1 MTEDYDIYKEGGLLR
16 RRYKKLDD
24 ISEGSYGYVSL
35 ANDTQTKKL
44 VAVKYIF
51 KSDSGDSQNSSKKG
65 SIRSENNDQHNQL
78 HKHQKSLIS
87 EKVRS
92 RLSKNLCFE
101 ALYEV
106 DIHTKV
112 GKHENI
118 TELFD
123 YFDSFIIM
131 EYCSGGD
138 LYEAIRADL
147 VPKKTKLITHIAS
160 QLMEAIEFV
169 HQKGIYHRD
178 VKPENIL
185 IQGSDWNIKLTDWG
199 LATTEKTSSDR
210 SVGSERYMS
219 PELFEDNLDRDEGS
233 EPYVCSKV
241 DIWAIGIVMLNI
253 VFHKNPFSVAN
264 QTDKAFCY
272 FAANREAL
280 FDIFSTMSFDFF
292 QVLRHSLTIDPSNRN
307 LSSMKRELAQ
317 LGEYTIDDDYYNSLT
332 DDGYSPPKVSE
343 YSATPTSTST
353 TPVIVDS
360 VSETKVPQIPQI
372 SVEEITPAAS
382 ITEKPR
388 DKDPI
393 PKFTFRKRSHPQR
406 DSGHKKANPIK
417 IDASNVVKN
426 GRKPLGIPTPNT
438 HINNFFQEYHEKE
451 QEEFNTRDF
460 FTPPSV
466 HNRYMEG
473 IFNTNGTKSRGHK
486 NHRPNS
492 NGHQKNTP
500 KGNVGQLSAFHNRR
514 GSALSQNSPSGKYIP
529 PHSRPNS
536 FHNGSPNI
544 PNITG
549 VLGGVHD
556 SPTVLTKTT
565 TYHEQHAHPIEN
577 NENDLDDVLFTL
589 EENDMDSFTN
599 DLDGL
604 LITNDNLKKPLGT
617 IGSAEPSTSSGAAD
631 FPDLLKSPVLSEAG
645 LNESQTNTFFKDVR
659 QHASASTS
667 PSLKQKP
674 GLYVPPHHRKSSS
687 GGMAGHQQFSPH
699 GGETTISVGSN
710 LVSYGKMNPKR
721 RSSQAL
727 QDGQPTLHG
736 KSFMAQNHG
745 RATTEVQS
753 SDIFADSNAIV
764 FEDDEVSSSPFASN
778 NTFQPASY
786 NSFKNV
792 KTERKSSSIQDELIG
807 SLEQYKNNWLMLQ
820 QQD

>member
-16 RRYKKLDD
+16 GRYKKLDD

-51 KSDSGDSQNSSKKG
+51 KSDSHDSQNSSKKN
-65 SIRSENNDQHNQL
+65 SARSENDDTHNQQ

-92 RLSKNLCFE
+92 RLSKNICFE

-147 VPKKTKLITHIAS
+147 VPKKTKIITHIAS
-160 QLMEAIEFV
+160 QIMEAIDFV

-185 IQGSDWNIKLTDWG
+185 IQGSDWKIKLTDWG
-199 LATTEKTSSDR
+199 LATTDKISSDR

-264 QTDKAFCY
+264 QTDKSFCY

-292 QVLRHSLTIDPSNRN
+292 QVLRHSLTIDPSNRD

-332 DDGYSPPKVSE
+332 DDGYSPPKISE
-343 YSATPTSTST
+343 YSATPTSASA
-353 TPVIVDS
+353 TPVIVDA
-360 VSETKVPQIPQI
+360 VAEAKIPRI
-372 SVEEITPAAS
+372 SVEEIMPPAV
-382 ITEKPR
+382 ITEKVQ

-438 HINNFFQEYHEKE
+438 HINNFFQQYHEKE

-473 IFNTNGTKSRGHK
+473 IFNTNGTKNRGHK
-486 NHRPNS
+486 NRRPSS
-492 NGHQKNTP
+492 NGHQKSAP
-500 KGNVGQLSAFHNRR
+500 KSNGGHLSAFNNRR
-514 GSALSQNSPSGKYIP
+514 GSTFSQNSPSGKYVP
-529 PHSRPNS
+529 PHSRPSS

-549 VLGGVHD
+549 VLGSVHD

-565 TYHEQHAHPIEN
+565 YHEQHAPPIEN

-599 DLDGL
+599 EMDGL
-604 LITNDNLKKPLGT
+604 LITVDPLKKPL
-617 IGSAEPSTSSGAAD
+617 SAIRSPEPSTSSGAGD
-631 FPDLLKSPVLSEAG
+631 FPDLLKSPALSEAG
-645 LNESQTNTFFKDVR
+645 LKESGTNTFFKDIS
-659 QHASASTS
+659 QHAPVSTS
-667 PSLKQKP
+667 PSYKLKH
-674 GLYVPPHHRKSSS
+674 GLYVPPHHRKSSNA
-687 GGMAGHQQFSPH
+687 GTVGHQHFSPQ

-710 LVSYGKMNPKR
+710 SVSYGQMHHKR

-727 QDGQPTLHG
+727 QDGQSTLRG

-745 RATTEVQS
+745 QATTEVQNN
-753 SDIFADSNAIV
+753 DIFADSNALV
-764 FEDDEVSSSPFASN
+764 FEDDEIASSPFASN
-778 NTFQPASY
+778 NNFQPASY

-792 KTERKSSSIQDELIG
+792 RTERKSSSIQDELIG